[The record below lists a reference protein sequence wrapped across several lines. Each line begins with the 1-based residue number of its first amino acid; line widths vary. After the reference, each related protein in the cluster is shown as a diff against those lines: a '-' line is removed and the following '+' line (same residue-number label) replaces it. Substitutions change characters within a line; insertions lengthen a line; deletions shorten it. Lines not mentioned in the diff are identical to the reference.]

1 MNTLLKK
8 TTFAAVIAAMF
19 GAAPLMLQ
27 AETIP
32 SSGPVPFASYDQ
44 NKDGSISEKE
54 FYDVRDKRMKA
65 RAESGRMMRNASN
78 APEFSEF
85 DANKD
90 GKITPEELQAGQNAR
105 MQQRGGRGMGRG
117 AK

>member
-8 TTFAAVIAAMF
+8 TTFMAVVATMF
-19 GAAPLMLQ
+19 GVAPLMLQ
-27 AETIP
+27 AETIQ

-44 NKDGSISEKE
+44 NNDGSISEKE
-54 FYDVRDKRMKA
+54 FYNVRDERMKA
-65 RAESGRMMRNASN
+65 REDSSRMMRNASN

-90 GKITPEELQAGQNAR
+90 GKITPEELQVGQNAR

>member
-8 TTFAAVIAAMF
+8 TTFAAGVAAMF
-19 GAAPLMLQ
+19 GVAPLMLQ

-32 SSGPVPFASYDQ
+32 SSGPVPFTSYDQ
-44 NKDGSISEKE
+44 NNDGSISEKE

-65 RAESGRMMRNASN
+65 REESGRMMRNASN
-78 APEFSEF
+78 APGFGEF
-85 DANKD
+85 DTNKD

-105 MQQRGGRGMGRG
+105 MQQRGGQGMGRG

>member
-1 MNTLLKK
+1 MYTPLKK
-8 TTFAAVIAAMF
+8 TTFVAVIAALF

-32 SSGPVPFASYDQ
+32 DRGPVPFSTYDQ
-44 NKDGSISEKE
+44 NGDGTISEKE
-54 FYDVRDKRMKA
+54 FYDIREKRMKA
-65 RAESGRMMRNASN
+65 RAESGRMMRKAAD

-90 GKITPEELQAGQNAR
+90 GKITPEELQAGQKAR

>member
-8 TTFAAVIAAMF
+8 TTFAAVIATMF

-44 NKDGSISEKE
+44 NNDGSISEKE

-65 RAESGRMMRNASN
+65 RAESGRIMRKAADAPLPSLASL
-78 APEFSEF
+78 
-85 DANKD
+85 
-90 GKITPEELQAGQNAR
+90 TPIR
-105 MQQRGGRGMGRG
+105 TV
-117 AK
+117 K